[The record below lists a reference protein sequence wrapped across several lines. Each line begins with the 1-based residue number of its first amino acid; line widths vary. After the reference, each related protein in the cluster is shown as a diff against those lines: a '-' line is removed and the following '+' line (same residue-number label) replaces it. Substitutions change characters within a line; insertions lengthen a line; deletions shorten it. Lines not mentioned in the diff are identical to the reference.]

1 MVSLYCDPTGKKIF
15 SDESNPTST
24 VEIIARSGII
34 GQQVTDTESEQVT
47 KLQNRIKELERE
59 LAKSKEKVHG

>member
-1 MVSLYCDPTGKKIF
+1 MVSLYCDPTGEKIF
-15 SDESNPTST
+15 SDKSNPTST

-34 GQQVTDTESEQVT
+34 SQQVTDPESEQVT

-59 LAKSKEKVHG
+59 LAKSKGKVHS

>member
-34 GQQVTDTESEQVT
+34 GQQVTDPESEQVT
-47 KLQNRIKELERE
+47 KLQNRIKDLERE
-59 LAKSKEKVHG
+59 LAKSKGKVLS

>member
-34 GQQVTDTESEQVT
+34 SQQVTDPESEQVT
-47 KLQNRIKELERE
+47 KLQNRIKDLERE
-59 LAKSKEKVHG
+59 LAKPKGKVLS